1 MVAEEQK
8 ISLTVSE
15 GLLSNLQGMFYK
27 LTSPPDLTT
36 TYVSPGCLNLTGY
49 QVEELLAVNLIDI
62 VHPEDQHLLRTNYRQ
77 TFTSTQ
83 VCNLEYRVI
92 CKDGVVKWVK
102 DVANI
107 TYNATHQIFDIEG
120 YITDITEKKAI
131 KGLQKEYEDLHSELK
146 QKYNDLMQFN
156 YIVSHNLRSPIA
168 NIIGLTEILKFHYA
182 EEASE
187 TGELVNYI
195 SDSVNSIDSII
206 QDLNLILSARKPIN
220 EKLEVLDLDEIIKSV
235 KNNLKRQISESNA
248 IIETSISPEVKNFK
262 SIKSYI
268 QSIFYN
274 LISNS
279 IKYSKDGNS
288 PVISIS
294 AYKMDE
300 HLAVEFKDN
309 GIGMDLNHVG
319 DILYG
324 LYKKFN
330 FDKEGKGLGLH
341 MTKTQLESL
350 GGKIEVQ
357 SAPDEGTTF
366 KIILPHI

>member
-8 ISLTVSE
+8 VNLIVSE
-15 GLLSNLQGMFYK
+15 SLLSNLQGMFYK

-36 TYVSPGCLNLTGY
+36 TYVSPGCLNLSGY
-49 QVEELLAVNLIDI
+49 GVEELLAINLIDI
-62 VHPEDQHLLRTNYRQ
+62 VHPEDKELLRRSYRQ
-77 TFTSTQ
+77 SYSPGE
-83 VCNLEYRVI
+83 VCTLEYRII
-92 CKDGVVKWVK
+92 CKDGTIKWVK

-107 TYNATHQIFDIEG
+107 NYNAADQIYDIEG
-120 YITDITEKKAI
+120 YITDISEKRANKE
-131 KGLQKEYEDLHSELK
+131 LQKEYEGLHAELR

-220 EKLEVLDLDEIIKSV
+220 EKLEELDLNDLIKSV
-235 KNNLKRQISESNA
+235 KNNLKKQISESAAA
-248 IIETSISPEVKNFK
+248 IEISIQPGAARFK

-279 IKYSKDGNS
+279 IKYAREGIN
-288 PVISIS
+288 PVISIAAS
-294 AYKMDE
+294 KTESD
-300 HLAVEFKDN
+300 LCIEFQDN
-309 GIGMDLNHVG
+309 GIGMDLDHIG
-319 DILYG
+319 DKLFG

-350 GGKIEVQ
+350 GGKIEVK
-357 SAPDEGTTF
+357 SAPGQGTTF
-366 KIILPHI
+366 RITLPQL